1 MQQAALRNAAES
13 VNNCNYVQWLSGVAS
28 PSIRAPFAPFG
39 VPARAPVSISDVSVF
54 VYYWFSFFISFSF
67 SLFVCFAVCV
77 LLVFRLGFLLLSL
90 GSCKLTLFFFF
101 ATREALAK
109 RGGHYIY
116 WFFVAGW
123 VSFVIHFFALLWI
136 RLPCF
141 ACVFSLRH
149 LNFRVVCRLFVATIF
164 IAIYIYMAIAV
175 AGAASLTRFP
185 SFLGGRKCATA
196 PHYPALKTPRFAPA
210 MLPTKQ
216 KVKAWRMPCKT
227 CKRKETLKSCGWG
240 TKKKKRKKT
249 RQ

>member
-28 PSIRAPFAPFG
+28 SSIRAPFAPFG
-39 VPARAPVSISDVSVF
+39 VPAWAPVSISDVSVF

-164 IAIYIYMAIAV
+164 IAIYIYGYCCCWGCVFDPFSFIFGRPEMRDCTP
-175 AGAASLTRFP
+175 LP
-185 SFLGGRKCATA
+185 SFKDSTFCPCHAAYQAEGQSMAN
-196 PHYPALKTPRFAPA
+196 AL
-210 MLPTKQ
+210 Q
-216 KVKAWRMPCKT
+216 KM
-227 CKRKETLKSCGWG
+227 
-240 TKKKKRKKT
+240 
-249 RQ
+249 